1 MHRPEIRRRIVLSP
15 EQDAA
20 LSPRA
25 EARAWQHHLLAA
37 GLLADLPAPMNEG
50 PGAPIPRLREATHAL
65 ERLEDER
72 RALSQLHGLKT
83 GGVPNWVWALLF
95 LSFCFGLFFAN
106 FVMVIFIGSVP
117 FGLLSLIGL
126 GFVAVAES
134 RRRER
139 LAAVEA
145 TIQGVRQALFD
156 DHRALLRSSFYAR
169 MSGVE
174 LESVPHLW
182 WLNRRI
188 AEVQRAARLGAD
200 SAALTPLL
208 SELQAQSA
216 AIQAALVTLHQ
227 TEGEFGA
234 DDGLTAPLTTL
245 RDALK
250 AHGLPDADAWI

>member
-1 MHRPEIRRRIVLSP
+1 MLSP

-20 LSPRA
+20 LSPRS
-25 EARAWQHHLLAA
+25 EARAWQNHLLAV
-37 GLLADLPAPMNEG
+37 GLLADLPAPMTEG
-50 PGAPIPRLREATHAL
+50 PAAPIPRLRAATHEL

-83 GGVPNWVWALLF
+83 GGVPNWIWALLF
-95 LSFCFGLFFAN
+95 LSFCVGLFFAN
-106 FVMVIFIGSVP
+106 FVMVIFVGSVP
-117 FGLLSLIGL
+117 FGFLSLLGL
-126 GFVAVAES
+126 GVVAVAES

-139 LAAVEA
+139 LAAVNA
-145 TIQGVRQALFD
+145 TLQGVRQALFD

-188 AEVQRAARLGAD
+188 GDVERAARRSAD
-200 SAALTPLL
+200 PAALAPLL
-208 SELQAQSA
+208 SELQAQA
-216 AIQAALVTLHQ
+216 ASVQAALVTLQQ

-234 DDGLTAPLTTL
+234 DEGLIAPLSTL
-245 RDALK
+245 REALK
-250 AHGLPDADAWI
+250 AQGLADADPWI

>member
-1 MHRPEIRRRIVLSP
+1 MEEAQERRG
-15 EQDAA
+15 
-20 LSPRA
+20 PRRGDD
-25 EARAWQHHLLAA
+25 EARA
-37 GLLADLPAPMNEG
+37 E
-50 PGAPIPRLREATHAL
+50 
-65 ERLEDER
+65 
-72 RALSQLHGLKT
+72 
-83 GGVPNWVWALLF
+83 
-95 LSFCFGLFFAN
+95 
-106 FVMVIFIGSVP
+106 
-117 FGLLSLIGL
+117 
-126 GFVAVAES
+126 
-134 RRRER
+134 ER

-208 SELQAQSA
+208 SELQAQST

>member
-1 MHRPEIRRRIVLSP
+1 MLSP

-37 GLLADLPAPMNEG
+37 GLLADLPAPMTEG

-139 LAAVEA
+139 LAAVDA

-156 DHRALLRSSFYAR
+156 DHRALLRGCFFAGGALLMAADAVTR
-169 MSGVE
+169 ALSG
-174 LESVPHLW
+174 P
-182 WLNRRI
+182 
-188 AEVQRAARLGAD
+188 LGSEAPVG
-200 SAALTPLL
+200 ALT
-208 SELQAQSA
+208 
-216 AIQAALVTLHQ
+216 ALVGGPFFLVM
-227 TEGEFGA
+227 
-234 DDGLTAPLTTL
+234 L
-245 RDALK
+245 RQLGPARR
-250 AHGLPDADAWI
+250 

>member
-1 MHRPEIRRRIVLSP
+1 MLSP

-156 DHRALLRSSFYAR
+156 DHRALLRASFYAR
-169 MSGVE
+169 MRGVE
-174 LESVPHLW
+174 LESAPHLW
-182 WLNRRI
+182 WLHRRI
-188 AEVQRAARLGAD
+188 GDVERAARLRPD
-200 SAALTPLL
+200 PSTLTPLL
-208 SELQAQSA
+208 SDLQAQA
-216 AIQAALVTLHQ
+216 QAIQAALLTLRE

-234 DDGLTAPLTTL
+234 DEGLTAPLVTI
-245 RDALK
+245 REALK
-250 AHGLPDADAWI
+250 AQSLPDPDAWI